1 MKITKVNLSD
11 INEIAKIENE
21 CFEDVELYSLQQLI
35 DCVNDSNY
43 LFLKIT
49 INEEIVAF
57 CLSNLTLD
65 HIDLCQIAVKKEFR
79 NKSYGTQL
87 IDYLIN
93 FNLPIFIEVNEIN
106 HTAINFYLKNG
117 FQQIS
122 IRKKYYKNH
131 NGIIMKKC

>member
-1 MKITKVNLSD
+1 MKIAKVNLSD

-93 FNLPIFIEVNEIN
+93 FHGYQLRSCL
-106 HTAINFYLKNG
+106 YL
-117 FQQIS
+117 
-122 IRKKYYKNH
+122 
-131 NGIIMKKC
+131 